1 MSWRKGTQEE
11 GGDTARTEGCFFKRE
26 SIYSSRQK
34 NSPQN
39 IWRPFVIPPRF
50 ERGTYS
56 LEGCRSIQLSYGT
69 LNFQIQAA
77 KIIFL

>member
-1 MSWRKGTQEE
+1 MTRGFSLEV
-11 GGDTARTEGCFFKRE
+11 
-26 SIYSSRQK
+26 
-34 NSPQN
+34 
-39 IWRPFVIPPRF
+39 VIPPRF